1 MEKTI
6 TKAYV
11 DDKGFVLLV
20 CSNCNTI
27 QQQEAKSYG
36 GAKGPISITCG
47 NCGYVYDVEIE
58 FRKFYRKGIRV
69 DGLYFGVSNPK
80 IWGKMVL
87 KNVSMQ
93 GCGFETMGANPFQ
106 PGDLIKIE
114 FQLNDAKRSVIK
126 KQAAV
131 RSTFKKYV
139 GCQFQDLPNAMDAD
153 LGFYLRTP

>member
-47 NCGYVYDVEIE
+47 NCGNVYDVEIE

-69 DGLYFGVSNPK
+69 DGGKASLRFRKDGFAGTGEEYNIFLTTDNGKYGRMITVAMYTGRVRVRK
-80 IWGKMVL
+80 IK
-87 KNVSMQ
+87 
-93 GCGFETMGANPFQ
+93 
-106 PGDLIKIE
+106 
-114 FQLNDAKRSVIK
+114 
-126 KQAAV
+126 
-131 RSTFKKYV
+131 
-139 GCQFQDLPNAMDAD
+139 
-153 LGFYLRTP
+153 